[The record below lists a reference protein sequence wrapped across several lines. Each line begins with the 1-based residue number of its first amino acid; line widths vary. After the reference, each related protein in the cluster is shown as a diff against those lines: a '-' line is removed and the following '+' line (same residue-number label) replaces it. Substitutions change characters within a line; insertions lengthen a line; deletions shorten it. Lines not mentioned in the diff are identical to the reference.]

1 MGMMMGQNY
10 PLLLVSAF
18 IMGGMSNPL
27 YSLLIAHTNDFL
39 EHDDMAAAS
48 GGLVFINGL
57 GAILGPILT
66 GWIMGTAL
74 GPPGFYLFTAVLFV
88 LLVIYAGYRST
99 QRATIAIEDTGE
111 YVPIYPSATYQA
123 VEYAQE
129 YAIETELEDEEESK

>member
-1 MGMMMGQNY
+1 
-10 PLLLVSAF
+10 
-18 IMGGMSNPL
+18 MSNPL

-57 GAILGPILT
+57 GAILGPIVT
-66 GWIMGTAL
+66 GWLMSTAL
-74 GPPGFYLFTAVLFV
+74 GPPGFYLFTTVLFV
-88 LLVIYAGYRST
+88 LLAIYAGYRAT
-99 QRATIAIEDTGE
+99 QRSTVAIEDTGE

-129 YAIETELEDEEESK
+129 YAIETELEDEDGGK